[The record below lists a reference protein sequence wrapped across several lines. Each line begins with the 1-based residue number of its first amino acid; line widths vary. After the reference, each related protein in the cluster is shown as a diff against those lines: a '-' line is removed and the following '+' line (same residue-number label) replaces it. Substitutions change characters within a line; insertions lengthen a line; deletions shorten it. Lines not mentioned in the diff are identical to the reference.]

1 MTKTPS
7 RPVDGSVRTA
17 TATQAGV
24 SRRQTVTSTSAA
36 RLLWGPSH
44 APVRAPGT
52 VPVQVRNRP
61 GSGRFLT
68 TQTNVVCWK
77 YHKPQEATMN
87 RLVLAL
93 NALGRAL
100 VGDVNGP
107 RQKTL
112 SPLDI
117 HDANGWVYVGDYQ
130 LSKADAYSVAV
141 EILRR
146 AK

>member
-1 MTKTPS
+1 
-7 RPVDGSVRTA
+7 
-17 TATQAGV
+17 
-24 SRRQTVTSTSAA
+24 
-36 RLLWGPSH
+36 
-44 APVRAPGT
+44 
-52 VPVQVRNRP
+52 
-61 GSGRFLT
+61 
-68 TQTNVVCWK
+68 
-77 YHKPQEATMN
+77 MN